1 MSEGT
6 FYEVKSMSHKEPY
19 AVSKANGTC
28 RESRPDADRPRRLHS
43 LTTDDLCNNWDRLR
57 GFLIRVICF
66 YMLIYVV
73 LKRV

>member
-1 MSEGT
+1 
-6 FYEVKSMSHKEPY
+6 MSHKEPY

-28 RESRPDADRPRRLHS
+28 RESRPDADRPRRLHP
-43 LTTDDLCNNWDRLR
+43 LATDDLCNNWDRLR
-57 GFLIRVICF
+57 RFLIRDNCF